1 MTEPPRARRPGLIG
15 PFSGRQIALALAI
28 VLGTAGV
35 IALVT
40 APITNPAVPQPSP
53 GATFFA
59 IGPPVEGL
67 KPGDRAPELEGE
79 VEGVIQPLLDLDG
92 RPVRLADLRGR
103 PVWLNFFATWCPP
116 CQYETPVLQEVYEAH
131 VAQGLA
137 LVGVSVQETA
147 PEDVA
152 AYASTYSLT
161 YTIGFDATSAI
172 FRTYKAYGLPT
183 HYFIDREGVI
193 RAVWRGPLT
202 VAQAEAF
209 LAPLLAP

>member
-1 MTEPPRARRPGLIG
+1 MLAEPRLDVGQAALQREDPHLADEPILEQSLVGL
-15 PFSGRQIALALAI
+15 
-28 VLGTAGV
+28 
-35 IALVT
+35 
-40 APITNPAVPQPSP
+40 
-53 GATFFA
+53 
-59 IGPPVEGL
+59 
-67 KPGDRAPELEGE
+67 ELFTRE
-79 VEGVIQPLLDLDG
+79 LDG

-116 CQYETPVLQEVYEAH
+116 CQYETPVLQQVYEAH
-131 VAQGLA
+131 AADGLA
-137 LVGVSVQETA
+137 LVGVSVQETV

-152 AYASTYSLT
+152 AYASTYGLT

-209 LAPLLAP
+209 LAPLVAP

>member
-1 MTEPPRARRPGLIG
+1 MTEHAQPRRPGLIG

-28 VLGTAGV
+28 VLGTAAV

-40 APITNPAVPQPSP
+40 APITNPGVPQPSP

-79 VEGVIQPLLDLDG
+79 VEGVVQPLLDLDG

-116 CQYETPVLQEVYEAH
+116 CQYETPVLQQVYEAH
-131 VAQGLA
+131 AAEGLA
-137 LVGVSVQETA
+137 LVGVSVQETV

-152 AYASTYSLT
+152 AYAFTYGLT

-202 VAQAEAF
+202 VERAEAF

>member
-1 MTEPPRARRPGLIG
+1 MNERKPTARPGLVG

-28 VLGTAGV
+28 VVGTAAV

-40 APITNPAVPQPSP
+40 APIANPGPAQPSP

-67 KPGDRAPELEGE
+67 KPGDRAPELDTEADGAR
-79 VEGVIQPLLDLDG
+79 QPLLDLEG
-92 RPVRLADLRGR
+92 RPIRLADLRGQ
-103 PVWLNFFATWCPP
+103 PVWLNLFATWCPP
-116 CQYETPVLQEVYEAH
+116 CQYETPVLQQVFEEHADDDLVL
-131 VAQGLA
+131 VA
-137 LVGVSVQETA
+137 VSVLDTSAQ
-147 PEDVA
+147 DVR
-152 AYASTYSLT
+152 AYATTYGLT
-161 YTIGFDATSAI
+161 YTIGFDATSAV
-172 FRTYKAYGLPT
+172 FRTYQAYGLPT

-193 RAVWRGPLT
+193 QAVWRGPLT